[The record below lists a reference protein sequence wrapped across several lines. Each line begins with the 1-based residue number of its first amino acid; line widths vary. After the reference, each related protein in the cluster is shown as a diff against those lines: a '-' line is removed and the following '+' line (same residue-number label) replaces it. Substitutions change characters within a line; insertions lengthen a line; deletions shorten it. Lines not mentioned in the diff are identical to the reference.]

1 MRCPFCERKFEE
13 EQARKGCTVCP
24 LTKGCQMLRCPHCGY
39 EMPRE
44 PDWIKRLKSW
54 RRMK

>member
-1 MRCPFCERKFEE
+1 MRCPFCEREFEE

-54 RRMK
+54 RRRK